1 MGSAQ
6 HNTAVLPVN
15 SNERIF
21 MPHKIAKNKS
31 SIFITLFLIL
41 ALLTGLTAGYFSAH
55 GITENGKFEAFS
67 RKVFQNEVSGSTLTL
82 HYTLA
87 HPEKQGIR
95 RKKASLGTVPT
106 DMKNTYQI
114 CSQYEK
120 KLKSFRYSRLSTK
133 NQLTLD
139 SMLLYYH
146 TEKSLGDNYL
156 LQEPLGPSL
165 GIQAQLPVLLAE
177 YAFYEDRDITDY
189 LTLLTTIR
197 PYFRSILEFEKK
209 KSEAGFFMSDITLD
223 RILAQCSSFIRNPD
237 SSYMLNIFQKKLSE
251 YGKLSVPEQNALLLA
266 HQNLMK
272 TEVIPAYQELM
283 TGLEALRGTGKN
295 TRGLTYFKGGKAY
308 YLYLL
313 QSQTGSYVPVKQMEK
328 RLSGQLSDEIGI
340 AGTILRQNPELL
352 TTLSRGI
359 TFREIKP
366 AQMLN
371 ALQQKIQTDF
381 PPLTDV
387 TFELRTVHDSMK
399 EYLSPA
405 FYLTPPMD
413 TGTPNVIYINPAAS
427 YQGLE
432 LFTTLAHEGFPGH
445 LYQTVTFQRQKSSNI
460 RNLLCTSGFAEG
472 WATYIE
478 PYAYR
483 YAADYIQDPSAT
495 ELARISWLNR
505 SINLCMYSL
514 LDIEIHYNGWTQ
526 AEAASFL
533 KAFGIEDSAVVSEIY
548 QYILETPGNYLKY
561 YWGYLSLLDLRT
573 SEQNRLGQDFDL
585 KAFHNQVLKIGGVQ
599 FPVLEKYIDA
609 EF

>member
-1 MGSAQ
+1 MIEQSILLKGS
-6 HNTAVLPVN
+6 P
-15 SNERIF
+15 
-21 MPHKIAKNKS
+21 MPFKIRGKKS
-31 SIFITLFLIL
+31 PLFITL
-41 ALLTGLTAGYFSAH
+41 LLVLTLFAGLTAGYFSAH

-87 HPEKQGIR
+87 HPEKQGIP

-114 CSQYEK
+114 CSQYEE
-120 KLKSFRYSRLSTK
+120 KLKSFRYSRLSTE

-177 YAFYEDRDITDY
+177 YAFYEAQDITDY
-189 LTLLTTIR
+189 LNLLTTIR
-197 PYFRSILEFEKK
+197 PYFQSILKFEKK
-209 KSEAGFFMSDITLD
+209 KSEAGFFMSDTTLD
-223 RILAQCSSFIRNPD
+223 RVLAQCSAFIQNPD
-237 SSYMLNIFQKKLSE
+237 NNYMLDIFQKKLSD
-251 YGKLSVPEQNALLLA
+251 YGKLSVSEQNALILT
-266 HQNLMK
+266 HKSLMK

-295 TRGLTYFKGGKAY
+295 NRGLTYFKGGKAY

-328 RLSGQLSDEIGI
+328 RLSRQLSSEIGI
-340 AGTILRQNPELL
+340 AGTMLRKKPELL
-352 TTLSRGI
+352 TILNQGI
-359 TFREIKP
+359 TFKKMKP

-371 ALQQKIQTDF
+371 ALQQKIQADF
-381 PPLTDV
+381 PALADV

-399 EYLSPA
+399 DYLSPA

-427 YQGLE
+427 YQELE

-445 LYQTVTFQRQKSSNI
+445 LYQTVTFQRQNPSGI

-472 WATYIE
+472 WATYVE
-478 PYAYR
+478 PFAYQ
-483 YAADYIQDPSAT
+483 YAADYIQYPSAT

-533 KAFGIEDSAVVSEIY
+533 KAFGIEDSTVVSEIY

-561 YWGYLSLLDLRT
+561 YWGYLSILDLRT

-585 KAFHNQVLKIGGVQ
+585 KKFHNQVLKIGGVQ

>member
-1 MGSAQ
+1 MIEQSILLKGS
-6 HNTAVLPVN
+6 P
-15 SNERIF
+15 
-21 MPHKIAKNKS
+21 MPFKIRGKKS
-31 SIFITLFLIL
+31 PLFITL
-41 ALLTGLTAGYFSAH
+41 LLVLTLFAGLTAGYFSAH

-82 HYTLA
+82 HYNLA
-87 HPEKQGIR
+87 HPEKQGIP

-114 CSQYEK
+114 CSQYEE
-120 KLKSFRYSRLSTK
+120 KLKSFRYSRLSTE

-146 TEKSLGDNYL
+146 TEKTLGDNYL

-177 YAFYEDRDITDY
+177 YAFYEAQDITDY
-189 LTLLTTIR
+189 LNLLTTIR
-197 PYFRSILEFEKK
+197 PYFQSILKFEKK
-209 KSEAGFFMSDITLD
+209 KSEAGFFMSDTTLD
-223 RILAQCSSFIRNPD
+223 RVLAQCSAFIQNPD
-237 SSYMLNIFQKKLSE
+237 NNYMLDIFQKKLSD
-251 YGKLSVPEQNALLLA
+251 YGKLSTPEQNALVLT
-266 HQNLMK
+266 HKSLMK

-295 TRGLTYFKGGKAY
+295 DRGLTYFKGGKAY

-328 RLSGQLSDEIGI
+328 RLSRQLSSEISI
-340 AGTILRQNPELL
+340 AGTMLRKNPELL
-352 TTLSRGI
+352 ATLNQGI
-359 TFREIKP
+359 TFKEMKP
-366 AQMLN
+366 TQMLN
-371 ALQQKIQTDF
+371 ALQQKIQADF
-381 PPLTDV
+381 PALADV

-399 EYLSPA
+399 DYLSPA

-413 TGTPNVIYINPAAS
+413 TGTPNVIYINPAAN

-445 LYQTVTFQRQKSSNI
+445 LYQTVTFQRQNPSGI

-472 WATYIE
+472 WATYVE
-478 PYAYR
+478 PFAYQ
-483 YAADYIQDPSAT
+483 YAADYIQDPFAT

-533 KAFGIEDSAVVSEIY
+533 KAFGIEDSTVVSEIY

-561 YWGYLSLLDLRT
+561 YWGYLSILDLRT

-585 KAFHNQVLKIGGVQ
+585 KKFHSQVLKIGGVQ
-599 FPVLEKYIDA
+599 YPVLEKYIDA

>member
-1 MGSAQ
+1 MS
-6 HNTAVLPVN
+6 
-15 SNERIF
+15 F
-21 MPHKIAKNKS
+21 KIRGKKS
-31 SIFITLFLIL
+31 PLFITL
-41 ALLTGLTAGYFSAH
+41 LLVLTLFAGLTAGYFSAH

-87 HPEKQGIR
+87 HPEKQGIP

-114 CSQYEK
+114 CSQYEE
-120 KLKSFRYSRLSTK
+120 KLKSFRYSRLSTE

-177 YAFYEDRDITDY
+177 YAFYEAQDITDY
-189 LTLLTTIR
+189 LNLLTTIR
-197 PYFRSILEFEKK
+197 PYFQSILKFEKK
-209 KSEAGFFMSDITLD
+209 KSEAGFFMSDTTLD
-223 RILAQCSSFIRNPD
+223 RVLAQCSAFIQNPD
-237 SSYMLNIFQKKLSE
+237 NNYMLDIFQKKLSD
-251 YGKLSVPEQNALLLA
+251 YGKLSVSEQNALILT
-266 HQNLMK
+266 HKSLMK

-295 TRGLTYFKGGKAY
+295 NRGLTYFKGGKAY

-328 RLSGQLSDEIGI
+328 RLSRQLSSEIGI
-340 AGTILRQNPELL
+340 AGTMLRKNPELL
-352 TTLSRGI
+352 ATLNQGI
-359 TFREIKP
+359 TFKEMKP
-366 AQMLN
+366 VQMLN
-371 ALQQKIQTDF
+371 ALQQKIQADF
-381 PPLTDV
+381 PALADV

-399 EYLSPA
+399 DYLSPA

-413 TGTPNVIYINPAAS
+413 TGTPNVIYINPAAN

-445 LYQTVTFQRQKSSNI
+445 LYQTVTFQRQNPSGI

-472 WATYIE
+472 WATYVE
-478 PYAYR
+478 PFAYQ
-483 YAADYIQDPSAT
+483 YAADYIQDPFAT

-533 KAFGIEDSAVVSEIY
+533 KAFGIEDSTVVSEIY

-561 YWGYLSLLDLRT
+561 YWGYLSILDLRT

-585 KAFHNQVLKIGGVQ
+585 KKFHSQVLKIGGVQ
-599 FPVLEKYIDA
+599 YPVLEKYIDA

>member
-1 MGSAQ
+1 
-6 HNTAVLPVN
+6 
-15 SNERIF
+15 
-21 MPHKIAKNKS
+21 MPFKIRGKKS
-31 SIFITLFLIL
+31 PLFITL
-41 ALLTGLTAGYFSAH
+41 LLVLTLFAGLTAGYFSAH

-87 HPEKQGIR
+87 HPEKQGIP

-114 CSQYEK
+114 CSQYEE
-120 KLKSFRYSRLSTK
+120 KLKSFRYSRLSTE

-177 YAFYEDRDITDY
+177 YAFYEAQDITDY
-189 LTLLTTIR
+189 LNLLTTIR
-197 PYFRSILEFEKK
+197 PYFQSILKFEKK
-209 KSEAGFFMSDITLD
+209 KSEAGFFMSDTTLD
-223 RILAQCSSFIRNPD
+223 RVLAQCSAFIQNPD
-237 SSYMLNIFQKKLSE
+237 NNYMLDIFQKKLSD
-251 YGKLSVPEQNALLLA
+251 YGKLSTSEQNALVLT
-266 HQNLMK
+266 HKSLMK

-295 TRGLTYFKGGKAY
+295 NRGLTYFKGGKAY

-328 RLSGQLSDEIGI
+328 RLSRQLSSEISI
-340 AGTILRQNPELL
+340 AGTMLRKNPELL
-352 TTLSRGI
+352 ATLNQGI
-359 TFREIKP
+359 TFKEMKP

-371 ALQQKIQTDF
+371 ALQQKIQADF
-381 PPLTDV
+381 PALADV

-399 EYLSPA
+399 DYLSPA

-413 TGTPNVIYINPAAS
+413 TGTPNVIYINPAAN

-445 LYQTVTFQRQKSSNI
+445 LYQTVTFQRQNPSGI

-472 WATYIE
+472 WATYVE
-478 PYAYR
+478 PFAYQ
-483 YAADYIQDPSAT
+483 YAADYIQDPFAT

-533 KAFGIEDSAVVSEIY
+533 KAFGIEDSTVVSEIY

-561 YWGYLSLLDLRT
+561 YWGYLSILDLRT

-585 KAFHNQVLKIGGVQ
+585 KKFHSQVLKIGGVQ
-599 FPVLEKYIDA
+599 YPVLEKYIDA

>member
-1 MGSAQ
+1 MIEQSILLKGS
-6 HNTAVLPVN
+6 P
-15 SNERIF
+15 
-21 MPHKIAKNKS
+21 MPFKIRGKKS
-31 SIFITLFLIL
+31 PLFITL
-41 ALLTGLTAGYFSAH
+41 LLVLTLFAGLTAGYFSAH

-87 HPEKQGIR
+87 HPEKQGIP

-114 CSQYEK
+114 CSQYEE
-120 KLKSFRYSRLSTK
+120 KLKSFRYSRLSTE

-177 YAFYEDRDITDY
+177 YAFYEAQDITDY
-189 LTLLTTIR
+189 LNLLTTIR
-197 PYFRSILEFEKK
+197 PYFQSILKFEKK
-209 KSEAGFFMSDITLD
+209 KSEAGFFMSDTTLD
-223 RILAQCSSFIRNPD
+223 RVLAQCSAFIQNPD
-237 SSYMLNIFQKKLSE
+237 NNYMLNIFQKKLSD
-251 YGKLSVPEQNALLLA
+251 YGKLSASEQNALILT
-266 HQNLMK
+266 HKSLMK

-295 TRGLTYFKGGKAY
+295 NRGLTYFKGGKAY

-328 RLSGQLSDEIGI
+328 RLSRQLSSEIGI
-340 AGTILRQNPELL
+340 AGTMLRKKPELL
-352 TTLSRGI
+352 TILNQGI
-359 TFREIKP
+359 TFKKMKP

-371 ALQQKIQTDF
+371 ALQQKIQADF
-381 PPLTDV
+381 PALADV

-399 EYLSPA
+399 DYLSPA

-427 YQGLE
+427 YRELE

-445 LYQTVTFQRQKSSNI
+445 LYQTVTFQRQNPSGI

-472 WATYIE
+472 WATSVE
-478 PYAYR
+478 PFAYQ

-533 KAFGIEDSAVVSEIY
+533 KAFGIEESTVVSEIY

-585 KAFHNQVLKIGGVQ
+585 KKFHSQVLKIGGVQ
-599 FPVLEKYIDA
+599 YPVLEKYIDA

>member
-1 MGSAQ
+1 MIEQSILLKGS
-6 HNTAVLPVN
+6 P
-15 SNERIF
+15 
-21 MPHKIAKNKS
+21 MPFKIRGKKS
-31 SIFITLFLIL
+31 PLFITL
-41 ALLTGLTAGYFSAH
+41 LLVLTLFAGLTAGYFSAH

-87 HPEKQGIR
+87 HPEKQGIP

-114 CSQYEK
+114 CSQYEE
-120 KLKSFRYSRLSTK
+120 KLKSFRYSRLSTE

-177 YAFYEDRDITDY
+177 YAFYEAQDITDY
-189 LTLLTTIR
+189 LNLLTTIR
-197 PYFRSILEFEKK
+197 PYFQSILKFEKK
-209 KSEAGFFMSDITLD
+209 KSEAGFFMSDTTLD
-223 RILAQCSSFIRNPD
+223 RVLAQCSAFIQNPD
-237 SSYMLNIFQKKLSE
+237 NNYMLDIFQKKLSD
-251 YGKLSVPEQNALLLA
+251 YGKLSTPEQNALVLT
-266 HQNLMK
+266 HKSLMK

-295 TRGLTYFKGGKAY
+295 DRGLTYFKGGKAY

-328 RLSGQLSDEIGI
+328 RLSRQLSSEIGI
-340 AGTILRQNPELL
+340 AGTMLRKNPELL
-352 TTLSRGI
+352 ATLNQGI
-359 TFREIKP
+359 TFKEMKP

-371 ALQQKIQTDF
+371 ALQQKIQADF
-381 PPLTDV
+381 PALADV

-399 EYLSPA
+399 DYLSPA

-413 TGTPNVIYINPAAS
+413 TGTPNVIYINPAAN

-445 LYQTVTFQRQKSSNI
+445 LYQTVTFQRQNPSGI

-472 WATYIE
+472 WATYVE
-478 PYAYR
+478 PFAYQ
-483 YAADYIQDPSAT
+483 YAADYIQDPFAT

-533 KAFGIEDSAVVSEIY
+533 KAFGIEDSTVVSEIY

-561 YWGYLSLLDLRT
+561 YWGYLSILDLRT

-585 KAFHNQVLKIGGVQ
+585 KKFHSQVLKIGGVQ
-599 FPVLEKYIDA
+599 YPVLEKYIDA

>member
-1 MGSAQ
+1 MIEQSILLKGS
-6 HNTAVLPVN
+6 P
-15 SNERIF
+15 
-21 MPHKIAKNKS
+21 MPFKIRGKKS
-31 SIFITLFLIL
+31 PLFITL
-41 ALLTGLTAGYFSAH
+41 LLVLTLFAGLTAGYFSAH

-82 HYTLA
+82 HYNLA
-87 HPEKQGIR
+87 HPEKQGIP

-114 CSQYEK
+114 CSQYEE
-120 KLKSFRYSRLSTK
+120 KLKSFLYSRLSTE

-177 YAFYEDRDITDY
+177 YAFYEAQDITDY
-189 LTLLTTIR
+189 LNLLTTIR
-197 PYFRSILEFEKK
+197 PYFQSILKFEKK
-209 KSEAGFFMSDITLD
+209 KSEAGFFMSDTTLD
-223 RILAQCSSFIRNPD
+223 RVLAQCSAFIQNPD
-237 SSYMLNIFQKKLSE
+237 NSYMLDIFQKKLLD
-251 YGKLSVPEQNALLLA
+251 YGKLSVSEQNALILT
-266 HQNLMK
+266 HKSLMK

-295 TRGLTYFKGGKAY
+295 NRGLTYFKGGKAY

-328 RLSGQLSDEIGI
+328 RLSRQLSSEISI
-340 AGTILRQNPELL
+340 AGTMLRKNPELL
-352 TTLSRGI
+352 TILNQGL
-359 TFREIKP
+359 TFKKMKP

-371 ALQQKIQTDF
+371 ALQQKIQADF
-381 PPLTDV
+381 PALADV

-399 EYLSPA
+399 DYLSPA

-427 YQGLE
+427 YQELE

-445 LYQTVTFQRQKSSNI
+445 LYQTVTFQRQNPSGI

-472 WATYIE
+472 WATYVE
-478 PYAYR
+478 PFAYQ
-483 YAADYIQDPSAT
+483 YAADYIQDPFAT

-533 KAFGIEDSAVVSEIY
+533 KAFGIEDSTVVSEIY

-585 KAFHNQVLKIGGVQ
+585 KKFHSQVLKIGGVQ
-599 FPVLEKYIDA
+599 YPVLEKYIDA

>member
-1 MGSAQ
+1 MIEQSILLKGS
-6 HNTAVLPVN
+6 PM
-15 SNERIF
+15 SF
-21 MPHKIAKNKS
+21 KIRGKKS
-31 SIFITLFLIL
+31 PLFITL
-41 ALLTGLTAGYFSAH
+41 LLVLTLFAGLTAGYFSAH
-55 GITENGKFEAFS
+55 GITENGKFEAFF
-67 RKVFQNEVSGSTLTL
+67 RKVFQNEVSGSTLTI

-87 HPEKQGIR
+87 HPEKQGIP

-114 CSQYEK
+114 CSQYEE
-120 KLKSFRYSRLSTK
+120 KLKSFRYSRLSTE

-177 YAFYEDRDITDY
+177 YAFYEAQDITDY
-189 LTLLTTIR
+189 LNLLTTIR
-197 PYFRSILEFEKK
+197 PYFQSILKFEKK
-209 KSEAGFFMSDITLD
+209 KSEAGFFMSDTTLD
-223 RILAQCSSFIRNPD
+223 RVLAQCSAFIQNPD
-237 SSYMLNIFQKKLSE
+237 NNYMLDIFQKKLSD
-251 YGKLSVPEQNALLLA
+251 YGKLSVSEQNALILT
-266 HQNLMK
+266 HKSLMK

-295 TRGLTYFKGGKAY
+295 NRGLTYFKGGKAY

-328 RLSGQLSDEIGI
+328 RLSRQLSSEIGI
-340 AGTILRQNPELL
+340 AGTMLRKNPELL
-352 TTLSRGI
+352 ATLNQGI
-359 TFREIKP
+359 TFKEMKP
-366 AQMLN
+366 VQMLN
-371 ALQQKIQTDF
+371 ALQQKIQADF
-381 PPLTDV
+381 PALADV

-399 EYLSPA
+399 AYLSPA

-413 TGTPNVIYINPAAS
+413 TGTPNVIYINPAAN

-445 LYQTVTFQRQKSSNI
+445 LYQTVTFQRQNPSGI

-472 WATYIE
+472 WATYVE
-478 PYAYR
+478 PFAYQ
-483 YAADYIQDPSAT
+483 YAADYIQDPFAT

-533 KAFGIEDSAVVSEIY
+533 KAFGIEDSTVVSEIY

-561 YWGYLSLLDLRT
+561 YWGYLSILDLRT

-585 KAFHNQVLKIGGVQ
+585 KKFHSQVLKIGGVQ
-599 FPVLEKYIDA
+599 YPVLEKYIDA

>member
-1 MGSAQ
+1 MIEQSILLKGS
-6 HNTAVLPVN
+6 P
-15 SNERIF
+15 
-21 MPHKIAKNKS
+21 MPFKIRGKKS
-31 SIFITLFLIL
+31 PLFITL
-41 ALLTGLTAGYFSAH
+41 LLVLTLFAGLTAGYFSAH

-87 HPEKQGIR
+87 HPEKQGIP

-114 CSQYEK
+114 CSQYEE
-120 KLKSFRYSRLSTK
+120 KLKSFRYSRLSTE

-177 YAFYEDRDITDY
+177 YAFYEAQDITDY
-189 LTLLTTIR
+189 LNLLTTIR
-197 PYFRSILEFEKK
+197 PYFQSILKFEKK
-209 KSEAGFFMSDITLD
+209 KSEAGFFMSDTTLD
-223 RILAQCSSFIRNPD
+223 RVLAQCSAFIQNPD
-237 SSYMLNIFQKKLSE
+237 NNYMLDIFQKKLSD
-251 YGKLSVPEQNALLLA
+251 YGKLSVSEQNALILT
-266 HQNLMK
+266 HKSLMK

-295 TRGLTYFKGGKAY
+295 NRGLTYFKGGKAY

-328 RLSGQLSDEIGI
+328 RLSRQLSSEIGI
-340 AGTILRQNPELL
+340 AGTMLRKKPELL
-352 TTLSRGI
+352 TILNQGI
-359 TFREIKP
+359 TFKKMKP

-371 ALQQKIQTDF
+371 ALQQKIQADF
-381 PPLTDV
+381 PAFADV

-399 EYLSPA
+399 DYLSPA

-427 YQGLE
+427 YQEVE

-445 LYQTVTFQRQKSSNI
+445 LYQTVTFQRQNPSGI

-472 WATYIE
+472 WATYVE
-478 PYAYR
+478 PFAYQ

-533 KAFGIEDSAVVSEIY
+533 KAFGIKDSTVVSEIY

-585 KAFHNQVLKIGGVQ
+585 KKFHSQVLKIGGVQ
-599 FPVLEKYIDA
+599 YPVLEKYIDA

>member
-1 MGSAQ
+1 MS
-6 HNTAVLPVN
+6 
-15 SNERIF
+15 F
-21 MPHKIAKNKS
+21 KIRGKKS
-31 SIFITLFLIL
+31 PLFITL
-41 ALLTGLTAGYFSAH
+41 LLVLTLFAGLTAGYFSAH

-87 HPEKQGIR
+87 HPEKQGIP

-114 CSQYEK
+114 CSQYEE
-120 KLKSFRYSRLSTK
+120 KLKSFRYSRLSTE

-177 YAFYEDRDITDY
+177 YAFYEAQDITDY
-189 LTLLTTIR
+189 LNLLTTIR
-197 PYFRSILEFEKK
+197 PYFQSILKFEKK
-209 KSEAGFFMSDITLD
+209 KSEAGFFMSDTTLD
-223 RILAQCSSFIRNPD
+223 RVLAQCSAFIQNPD
-237 SSYMLNIFQKKLSE
+237 NNYMLDIFQKKLSD
-251 YGKLSVPEQNALLLA
+251 YGKLSVSEQNALILT
-266 HQNLMK
+266 HKSLMK

-295 TRGLTYFKGGKAY
+295 NRGLTYFKGGKAY

-328 RLSGQLSDEIGI
+328 RLSRQLSSEIGI
-340 AGTILRQNPELL
+340 AGTMLRKNPELL
-352 TTLSRGI
+352 ATLNQGI
-359 TFREIKP
+359 TFKEMKP
-366 AQMLN
+366 VQMLN
-371 ALQQKIQTDF
+371 ALQQKIQADF
-381 PPLTDV
+381 PALADV
-387 TFELRTVHDSMK
+387 IFELRTVHDSMK
-399 EYLSPA
+399 AYLSPA

-413 TGTPNVIYINPAAS
+413 TGTPNVIYINPAAN

-445 LYQTVTFQRQKSSNI
+445 LYQTVTFQRQNPSGI

-472 WATYIE
+472 WATYVE
-478 PYAYR
+478 PFAYQ
-483 YAADYIQDPSAT
+483 YAADYIQDPFAT

-533 KAFGIEDSAVVSEIY
+533 KAFGIEDSTVVSEIY

-561 YWGYLSLLDLRT
+561 YWGYLSILDLRT

-585 KAFHNQVLKIGGVQ
+585 KKFHSQVLKIGGVQ
-599 FPVLEKYIDA
+599 YPVLEKYIDA

>member
-1 MGSAQ
+1 
-6 HNTAVLPVN
+6 
-15 SNERIF
+15 
-21 MPHKIAKNKS
+21 MPFKIRGKKS
-31 SIFITLFLIL
+31 PLFITL
-41 ALLTGLTAGYFSAH
+41 LLVLTLFAGLTAGYFSAH

-87 HPEKQGIR
+87 HPEKQGIT

-114 CSQYEK
+114 CSQYEE
-120 KLKSFRYSRLSTK
+120 KLKSFRYSRLSTE

-177 YAFYEDRDITDY
+177 YAFYEDQDITDY
-189 LTLLTTIR
+189 LNLLTTIR
-197 PYFRSILEFEKK
+197 PYFQSILKFEKK
-209 KSEAGFFMSDITLD
+209 KSEAGFFMSDTTLD
-223 RILAQCSSFIRNPD
+223 RVLAQCSAFIQNPD
-237 SSYMLNIFQKKLSE
+237 NNYMLDIFQKKLSD
-251 YGKLSVPEQNALLLA
+251 YGKLSTSEQNALVLT
-266 HQNLMK
+266 HKSLMK

-295 TRGLTYFKGGKAY
+295 DRGLTYFKGGKAY

-328 RLSGQLSDEIGI
+328 RLSRQLSSEISI
-340 AGTILRQNPELL
+340 AGTMLRKNPELL
-352 TTLSRGI
+352 AILNQGI
-359 TFREIKP
+359 TFKKMKP

-371 ALQQKIQTDF
+371 ALQQKIQADF
-381 PPLTDV
+381 PALADV

-399 EYLSPA
+399 DYLSPA

-427 YQGLE
+427 YQELE

-445 LYQTVTFQRQKSSNI
+445 LYQTVTFQRQNPSGI

-472 WATYIE
+472 WATYVE
-478 PYAYR
+478 PFAYQ
-483 YAADYIQDPSAT
+483 YAADYIQDPFAT

-533 KAFGIEDSAVVSEIY
+533 KAFGIEDSTVVSEIY

-585 KAFHNQVLKIGGVQ
+585 KKFHSQVLKIGGVQ
-599 FPVLEKYIDA
+599 YPVLEKYIDA

>member
-1 MGSAQ
+1 MKDCLMS
-6 HNTAVLPVN
+6 L
-15 SNERIF
+15 
-21 MPHKIAKNKS
+21 KIRKNKS
-31 SIFITLFLIL
+31 PIIITLLLIL
-41 ALLTGLTAGYFSAH
+41 ALLTGLTAGYFSTH

-67 RKVFQNEVSGSTLTL
+67 GKVFQNEVSGSTLTL

-120 KLKSFRYSRLSTK
+120 KLKSFRYSRLSTE

-209 KSEAGFFMSDITLD
+209 KSEAGFFMSDTTLD
-223 RILAQCSSFIRNPD
+223 RVLAQCSAFIQNPD
-237 SSYMLNIFQKKLSE
+237 NNYMLEIFQKKLSE
-251 YGKLSVPEQNALLLA
+251 YGKLPSSEQNALVLT

-405 FYLTPPMD
+405 FYLTPPAD
-413 TGTPNVIYINPAAS
+413 VNSPNSIYLNPADEMT
-427 YQGLE
+427 GIE
-432 LFTTLAHEGFPGH
+432 LYSTLAHEGFPGH
-445 LYQTVTFQRQKSSNI
+445 LYQTVSFSRSDPLLI
-460 RNLLCTSGFAEG
+460 RHLYAPSGYVEG
-472 WATYIE
+472 WATYVE
-478 PYAYR
+478 SYACR
-483 YAADYIQDPSAT
+483 YAARNLDANTQALCRLWY
-495 ELARISWLNR
+495 LNR
-505 SINLCMYSL
+505 SVHLTLCSL
-514 LDIEIHYNGWTQ
+514 LDLGIHSQGWLLSDASAFLAQFGITD
-526 AEAASFL
+526 ASAAASL
-533 KAFGIEDSAVVSEIY
+533 Y
-548 QYILETPGNYLKY
+548 QYILETPANYLKY
-561 YWGYLSLLDLRT
+561 CVGSLSFSQLL
-573 SEQNRLGQDFDL
+573 SEVQKQEGDSFSLIGFHEKLLRLGPL
-585 KAFHNQVLKIGGVQ
+585 P
-599 FPVLEKYIDA
+599 FPLVEKYL
-609 EF
+609 

>member
-1 MGSAQ
+1 MS
-6 HNTAVLPVN
+6 
-15 SNERIF
+15 F
-21 MPHKIAKNKS
+21 KIRGKKS
-31 SIFITLFLIL
+31 PLFITL
-41 ALLTGLTAGYFSAH
+41 LLVLTLFAGLTAGYFSAH
-55 GITENGKFEAFS
+55 GITENGKFEAFF

-87 HPEKQGIR
+87 HPEKQGIP

-114 CSQYEK
+114 CSQYEE
-120 KLKSFRYSRLSTK
+120 KLKSFRYSRLSTE

-177 YAFYEDRDITDY
+177 YAFYEAQDITDY
-189 LTLLTTIR
+189 LNLLTTIR
-197 PYFRSILEFEKK
+197 PYFQSILKFEKK
-209 KSEAGFFMSDITLD
+209 KSEAGFFMSDTTLD
-223 RILAQCSSFIRNPD
+223 RVLAQCSAFIQNPD
-237 SSYMLNIFQKKLSE
+237 NNYMLDIFQKKLSD
-251 YGKLSVPEQNALLLA
+251 YGKLSVSEQNALILT
-266 HQNLMK
+266 HKSLMK

-295 TRGLTYFKGGKAY
+295 NRGLTYFKGGKAY

-328 RLSGQLSDEIGI
+328 RLSRQLSSEIGI
-340 AGTILRQNPELL
+340 AGTMLRKNPELL
-352 TTLSRGI
+352 ATLNQGI
-359 TFREIKP
+359 TFKEMKP
-366 AQMLN
+366 VQMLN
-371 ALQQKIQTDF
+371 ALQQKIQADF
-381 PPLTDV
+381 PALADV

-399 EYLSPA
+399 AYLSPA

-413 TGTPNVIYINPAAS
+413 TGTPNVIYINPAAN

-445 LYQTVTFQRQKSSNI
+445 LYQTVTFQRQNPSGI

-472 WATYIE
+472 WATYVE
-478 PYAYR
+478 PFAYQ
-483 YAADYIQDPSAT
+483 YAADYIQDPFAT

-533 KAFGIEDSAVVSEIY
+533 KAFGIEDSTVVSEIY

-561 YWGYLSLLDLRT
+561 YWGYLSILDLRT

-585 KAFHNQVLKIGGVQ
+585 KKFHSQVLKIGGVQ
-599 FPVLEKYIDA
+599 YPVLEKYIDA

>member
-1 MGSAQ
+1 MIEQSILLKGS
-6 HNTAVLPVN
+6 P
-15 SNERIF
+15 
-21 MPHKIAKNKS
+21 MPFKIRGKKS
-31 SIFITLFLIL
+31 PLFITFLLVLTLF
-41 ALLTGLTAGYFSAH
+41 AGLTAGYFSAH

-87 HPEKQGIR
+87 HPEKQGIP
-95 RKKASLGTVPT
+95 RKKATLGTIPT

-120 KLKSFRYSRLSTK
+120 KLKSFRYSCLSTK

-146 TEKSLGDNYL
+146 TEKSLGGNYL

-177 YAFYEDRDITDY
+177 YAFYKDQDITDY
-189 LTLLTTIR
+189 LNLLTTIR
-197 PYFRSILEFEKK
+197 PYFQSILKFEKK
-209 KSEAGFFMSDITLD
+209 KSEAGFFMSDTTLD
-223 RILAQCSSFIRNPD
+223 RVLAQCSAFIQNPD
-237 SSYMLNIFQKKLSE
+237 NNYMLDIFQKKLSD
-251 YGKLSVPEQNALLLA
+251 YGKFSVSEQNALILT
-266 HQNLMK
+266 HKSLMK

-295 TRGLTYFKGGKAY
+295 NRGLTYFKGGKAY

-328 RLSGQLSDEIGI
+328 RLSRQLSSEIGI
-340 AGTILRQNPELL
+340 AGTMLRKNPELL
-352 TTLSRGI
+352 ATLNQGI
-359 TFREIKP
+359 TFKEMKP

-371 ALQQKIQTDF
+371 ALQQKIQADF
-381 PPLTDV
+381 PALADV

-399 EYLSPA
+399 DYLSPA

-445 LYQTVTFQRQKSSNI
+445 LYQTVTFERQNPSGI

-478 PYAYR
+478 PFAYQ
-483 YAADYIQDPSAT
+483 YAAGYIKDPSAT

-533 KAFGIEDSAVVSEIY
+533 KAFGIEESTVVSEIY

-585 KAFHNQVLKIGGVQ
+585 KKFHSQVLKIGGVQ

>member
-1 MGSAQ
+1 
-6 HNTAVLPVN
+6 
-15 SNERIF
+15 
-21 MPHKIAKNKS
+21 MPFKIRGKKS
-31 SIFITLFLIL
+31 PLFITL
-41 ALLTGLTAGYFSAH
+41 LLVLTLFAGLTAGYFSAH

-87 HPEKQGIR
+87 HPEKQGIP

-114 CSQYEK
+114 CSQYEE
-120 KLKSFRYSRLSTK
+120 KLKSFRYSRLSTE

-177 YAFYEDRDITDY
+177 YAFYEAQDITDY
-189 LTLLTTIR
+189 LNLLTTIR
-197 PYFRSILEFEKK
+197 PYFQSILKFEKK
-209 KSEAGFFMSDITLD
+209 KSEAGFFMSDTTLD
-223 RILAQCSSFIRNPD
+223 RVLAQCSAFIQNPD
-237 SSYMLNIFQKKLSE
+237 NNYMLDIFQKKLSD
-251 YGKLSVPEQNALLLA
+251 YGKLSVSEQNALILT
-266 HQNLMK
+266 HKSLMK

-295 TRGLTYFKGGKAY
+295 NRGLTYFKGGKAY

-328 RLSGQLSDEIGI
+328 RLSRQLSSEIGI
-340 AGTILRQNPELL
+340 AGTMLRKNPELL
-352 TTLSRGI
+352 ATLNQGI
-359 TFREIKP
+359 TFKEMKP
-366 AQMLN
+366 VQMLN
-371 ALQQKIQTDF
+371 ALQQKIQADF
-381 PPLTDV
+381 PALADV

-399 EYLSPA
+399 DYLSPA

-413 TGTPNVIYINPAAS
+413 TGTPNVIYINPAAN

-445 LYQTVTFQRQKSSNI
+445 LYQTVTFQRQNPSGI

-472 WATYIE
+472 WATYVE
-478 PYAYR
+478 PFAYQ
-483 YAADYIQDPSAT
+483 YAADYIQDPFAT

-533 KAFGIEDSAVVSEIY
+533 KAFGIEDSTVVSEIY

-561 YWGYLSLLDLRT
+561 YWGYLSILDLRT

-585 KAFHNQVLKIGGVQ
+585 KKFHSQVLKIGGVQ
-599 FPVLEKYIDA
+599 YPVLEKYIDA

>member
-1 MGSAQ
+1 MKDCLMS
-6 HNTAVLPVN
+6 L
-15 SNERIF
+15 
-21 MPHKIAKNKS
+21 KIRKNKS
-31 SIFITLFLIL
+31 PIIITLLLIL
-41 ALLTGLTAGYFSAH
+41 ALFTGLTAGYFSAH

-120 KLKSFRYSRLSTK
+120 KLKSFRYSRLSTE

-209 KSEAGFFMSDITLD
+209 KSEAGFFMSDTTLD

-251 YGKLSVPEQNALLLA
+251 YGKLSVSEQNALILT

-328 RLSGQLSDEIGI
+328 RLSRQLSDEIGI
-340 AGTILRQNPELL
+340 AGTMLRQNPEIL

-359 TFREIKP
+359 TFKKMKP
-366 AQMLN
+366 ARMLN

-413 TGTPNVIYINPAAS
+413 TGTPNVIYINPAAG

-478 PYAYR
+478 PYAYQ
-483 YAADYIQDPSAT
+483 YAADYIQDSSAT

-585 KAFHNQVLKIGGVQ
+585 KAFHSQVLKIGGVQ